1 MADDVIGTSRVNFT
15 VDTSQFSAA
24 INSAK
29 NLISG
34 MSADAQRQ
42 YQSLNAAE
50 QKRVL
55 TLLKQAET
63 LGMTRKQQ
71 IAFNATL
78 QKVPTSILDD
88 LQKKLAASGKEAG
101 EASKQVDKMNAAFKA
116 MLATGIGF
124 AIGFSFKKF
133 ITETQNLENEQ
144 AQLAAVL
151 KSTGNAASWTQQQL
165 NAMATAY
172 SAIGGKSIFS
182 EGEITKA
189 QTNLLEF
196 TNVVGNQL
204 PKALQAA
211 IDMATRKNMDLA
223 SATELVGRAID
234 IPSKGLAALTRQGF
248 KFDESVEKQVKS
260 LEKMGKLAEAQDIIL
275 KAIETTYGGAGQA
288 ARDQFGGG
296 LKAVKDAINNLF
308 TGKGGTLDGLNKS
321 ANNLVDQL
329 NDPKVKEAFQNFA
342 SGLATIAQAAITAT
356 AKVSD
361 FMKFMGESAAKVVH
375 GSADRIERL
384 EAEREGLERRLAK
397 AETGARNRRFA
408 YQTGENETSAK
419 RYREEIA
426 QINEQIESI
435 KQDRNAPYKSPKDIV
450 DNAVKKIND
459 KLLEILPPPKAGGDD
474 SNHDIKIG
482 GGSTLNAGRR
492 MLDQLSQKT
501 SEINAQILSDNSK
514 LLASEKELV
523 RFNQQIADIK
533 AQKIQTADQKSLL
546 ANEDAIRAAL
556 EQNVALE
563 KSLELKKE
571 QVKLTE
577 EAAKAWDTFNTK
589 SSAVLLQ
596 GYSKRLQQNEQFNSI
611 LNTMGMGTEATSRAL
626 SQEHVY
632 KQYRDL
638 FDNLADSAENAKKAA
653 ERAGTP
659 FDNEAYERARE
670 LLNNQLNL
678 QLIDLDNYYKAVD
691 EKRSDW
697 KLGFTEGLANYR
709 DEANN
714 VMKGM
719 SDSVKNALDGATNS
733 LTDFVVKG
741 KTSFKDLADSV
752 INDLVRI
759 GIQRSVSGL
768 ADMLGGRIS
777 SLFSGVFNNA
787 TGGVYGGAGISKY
800 KNQIISQT
808 TLFPFAKGGIPGFN
822 IGAVGEVPGKKE
834 GIFPIT
840 RIGGDLGVRA
850 LMPETQGVNQN
861 NITIQINAEGGT
873 QTSTSGGID
882 PQFYQALGKEI
893 SNLVDQR
900 IAQQWRQGGIAWN
913 KLNGR

>member
-88 LQKKLAASGKEAG
+88 LQKKLAASGREANSAT
-101 EASKQVDKMNAAFKA
+101 EAVSRMNQAFKA
-116 MLATGIGF
+116 MAAGVVGF
-124 AIGFSFKKF
+124 AVVSTFKKF
-133 ITETQNLENEQ
+133 ITETQNAENEQ

-151 KSTGNAASWTQQQL
+151 KSTGNAAGWTQQQL

-234 IPSKGLAALTRQGF
+234 IPSKGLATLTRQGF

-275 KAIETTYGGAGQA
+275 KAIETSYGGAGQA

-308 TGKGGTLDGLNKS
+308 TGKGGTLDGLN
-321 ANNLVDQL
+321 NEL
-329 NDPKVKEAFQNFA
+329 NSLATTLSSEEMKQAFA
-342 SGLATIAQAAITAT
+342 SVASSIVWLTEKAASAINMIAGLNAMFEETLRIAG
-356 AKVSD
+356 SED
-361 FMKFMGESAAKVVH
+361 FKSKDPLQNMRDDLIRI
-375 GSADRIERL
+375 DRGIEANRRSL
-384 EAEREGLERRLAK
+384 AEAEESGRENQIAFFENAIANQEASRKALAEK
-397 AETGARNRRFA
+397 AAS
-408 YQTGENETSAK
+408 Y
-419 RYREEIA
+419 I
-426 QINEQIESI
+426 
-435 KQDRNAPYKSPKDIV
+435 SPKDVV

-459 KLLEILPPPKAGGDD
+459 KLLEILPPPKAEG
-474 SNHDIKIG
+474 NNNNQDINTG

-492 MLDQLSQKT
+492 MLDQLSQRT
-501 SEINAQILSDNSK
+501 AEINAQLLSDNSK

-546 ANEDAIRAAL
+546 SNEDAIRAAL

-596 GYSKRLQQNEQFNSI
+596 GYSKRLQQNEQYKSI

-691 EKRSDW
+691 AKRADW
-697 KLGFTEGLANYR
+697 KLGFTEGLANYK

>member
-1 MADDVIGTSRVNFT
+1 
-15 VDTSQFSAA
+15 
-24 INSAK
+24 
-29 NLISG
+29 
-34 MSADAQRQ
+34 
-42 YQSLNAAE
+42 
-50 QKRVL
+50 
-55 TLLKQAET
+55 
-63 LGMTRKQQ
+63 
-71 IAFNATL
+71 
-78 QKVPTSILDD
+78 
-88 LQKKLAASGKEAG
+88 
-101 EASKQVDKMNAAFKA
+101 
-116 MLATGIGF
+116 
-124 AIGFSFKKF
+124 
-133 ITETQNLENEQ
+133 
-144 AQLAAVL
+144 
-151 KSTGNAASWTQQQL
+151 
-165 NAMATAY
+165 
-172 SAIGGKSIFS
+172 
-182 EGEITKA
+182 
-189 QTNLLEF
+189 
-196 TNVVGNQL
+196 
-204 PKALQAA
+204 
-211 IDMATRKNMDLA
+211 
-223 SATELVGRAID
+223 
-234 IPSKGLAALTRQGF
+234 
-248 KFDESVEKQVKS
+248 
-260 LEKMGKLAEAQDIIL
+260 MGKLAEAQDIIL
-275 KAIETTYGGAGQA
+275 KAIETSYGGAGQA

-308 TGKGGTLDGLNKS
+308 TGKGGTLDGLNNELNSLAATLSSEDLKKAFDSVASAIVSIAEKAANAINMIAGLNAMFEETLRIAGSEDFKS
-321 ANNLVDQL
+321 KDPLQNMRDDLIRIDRGIEANRRALAEAEESGNDFLVATYKDAIANQEASRKAL
-329 NDPKVKEAFQNFA
+329 AEKEA
-342 SGLATIAQAAITAT
+342 SYI
-356 AKVSD
+356 
-361 FMKFMGESAAKVVH
+361 
-375 GSADRIERL
+375 
-384 EAEREGLERRLAK
+384 
-397 AETGARNRRFA
+397 
-408 YQTGENETSAK
+408 
-419 RYREEIA
+419 
-426 QINEQIESI
+426 
-435 KQDRNAPYKSPKDIV
+435 SPKDIV

-459 KLLEILPPPKAGGDD
+459 KLLEILPPPKAEG
-474 SNHDIKIG
+474 NNNNQDINTG

-492 MLDQLSQKT
+492 MLDQLSQRT
-501 SEINAQILSDNSK
+501 AEINAQLLSDTSK

-523 RFNQQIADIK
+523 LFNQQIADIK

-546 ANEDAIRAAL
+546 ANEDAIRADL

-577 EAAKAWDTFNTK
+577 EAAKAWDTFNSK

-596 GYSKRLQQNEQFNSI
+596 GDGKRIQQNEQFKSI

-626 SQEHVY
+626 SQEYVY

-638 FDNLADSAENAKKAA
+638 FDNLVDSAENAKRAA
-653 ERAGTP
+653 ERAGVP
-659 FDNEAYERARE
+659 FDEGAYEEARV
-670 LLNNQLNL
+670 LLNKQLNL
-678 QLIDLDNYYKAVD
+678 QLVDLDKYYKAVD
-691 EKRSDW
+691 AKRADW
-697 KLGFTEGLANYR
+697 KLGFTEGLANYK

-719 SDSVKNALDGATNS
+719 SDAVKNALDGATNS
-733 LTDFVVKG
+733 LTDFVMKG

-777 SLFSGVFNNA
+777 SLFIGVFNNA

-834 GIFPIT
+834 GIFQLT

-861 NITIQINAEGGT
+861 NITIQINSEGGT

-913 KLNGR
+913 KMNGR

>member
-88 LQKKLAASGKEAG
+88 LQKKLAASGREANSAT
-101 EASKQVDKMNAAFKA
+101 EAVSRMNQAFKA
-116 MLATGIGF
+116 MAAGVVGF
-124 AIGFSFKKF
+124 AVVSTFKKF
-133 ITETQNLENEQ
+133 ITETQNAENEQ

-151 KSTGNAASWTQQQL
+151 KSTGNAAGWTQQQL

-234 IPSKGLAALTRQGF
+234 IPSKGLAALSRQGF

-275 KAIETTYGGAGQA
+275 KAIETSYGGAGQA

-308 TGKGGTLDGLNKS
+308 TGKGGTLDGLN
-321 ANNLVDQL
+321 NEL
-329 NDPKVKEAFQNFA
+329 NSLATTLSSEGMKQAFA
-342 SGLATIAQAAITAT
+342 SVASSIVWLTEKAASAINMIAGLNAMFEETLRIAG
-356 AKVSD
+356 SED
-361 FMKFMGESAAKVVH
+361 FKSKDPLQNMRDDLIRI
-375 GSADRIERL
+375 DRGIEANRRAL
-384 EAEREGLERRLAK
+384 AEAEESGRENQIAFFENAIANQEASRKALAEK
-397 AETGARNRRFA
+397 AAS
-408 YQTGENETSAK
+408 Y
-419 RYREEIA
+419 I
-426 QINEQIESI
+426 
-435 KQDRNAPYKSPKDIV
+435 SPKDVV

-459 KLLEILPPPKAGGDD
+459 KLLEVLPPPKAEG
-474 SNHDIKIG
+474 NNNNQDINTG

-492 MLDQLSQKT
+492 MLDQLSQRT
-501 SEINAQILSDNSK
+501 SEINAQLLSDTSK

-546 ANEDAIRAAL
+546 SNEDAIRAAL

-596 GYSKRLQQNEQFNSI
+596 GYSKRLQQNEQYKSI

-638 FDNLADSAENAKKAA
+638 FDNLADSAENAKRAA
-653 ERAGTP
+653 ERAGVP
-659 FDNEAYERARE
+659 FDEGAYEEARA
-670 LLNNQLNL
+670 LLNKQLNL
-678 QLIDLDNYYKAVD
+678 QLVDLDNYYKAVD
-691 EKRSDW
+691 TKRADW
-697 KLGFTEGLANYR
+697 KLGFTEGLANYK

-719 SDSVKNALDGATNS
+719 SDAVKNALDGATNS

-834 GIFPIT
+834 GIFPLT

-913 KLNGR
+913 KMNGR